1 MPLPSPPLPAGLAGD
16 LEEGPTIEAES
27 AMGSVPCC
35 ERVALGVLRFLMAV
49 VALGIG
55 WAYLLST
62 VMYESTVM
70 FDYEEDHRVDFVDSY
85 AEVYTTELVEPGFG
99 ALVFNGVEG
108 PALVWAAMLAPPF
121 LTCGFLLAG
130 DLFRQILMTFAK
142 PVARCGVITL
152 VGLSLMTGPSW
163 IGIGSEIMFTPAGH
177 RVSLGGVFVFL
188 LVPIL
193 VIGAAIRAIRSHK
206 RLRGNKSRMAML
218 VRPVFPNLSPV

>member
-55 WAYLLST
+55 WAYLVST

-70 FDYEEDHRVDFVDSY
+70 FDYKERSLGYEPGFL
-85 AEVYTTELVEPGFG
+85 TTEWVEPGFG

-108 PALVWAAMLAPPF
+108 PALVWAAMLAPPY

-218 VRPVFPNLSPV
+218 VRPVFPNLGPV

>member
-1 MPLPSPPLPAGLAGD
+1 
-16 LEEGPTIEAES
+16 
-27 AMGSVPCC
+27 MGSVPCC
-35 ERVALGVLRFLMAV
+35 ERVALGALRFLMAV

-55 WAYLLST
+55 WAYLVST

-70 FDYEEDHRVDFVDSY
+70 FDYEEDYGVYFYGES
-85 AEVYTTELVEPGFG
+85 ASEVYTTELVEPGFG

-108 PALVWAAMLAPPF
+108 PALVWAAMLAPPY

-152 VGLSLMTGPSW
+152 VGLLLMTGPSW
-163 IGIGSEIMFTPAGH
+163 IGIRSEIMFTPAGH
-177 RVSLGGVFVFL
+177 RVSLGGVFGFL

-218 VRPVFPNLSPV
+218 VRPVFPNLGPV